1 MARSSGHPLTVM
13 EYHMKHL
20 KLAGTVP
27 ALALALSAGAASAL
41 TYDQDVT
48 PDVIFGSG
56 NANGGFT
63 VDQANGVEL
72 GLRGKL
78 RFDETNSPQ
87 NTYNS
92 NGDGTYTFRAG
103 AAPSGFGFD
112 PNSPTTPIWNF
123 EWSVNSDYEGST
135 GNNLDA
141 FDYLLELD
149 TDPGAGTTFVSPFD
163 PINVLQADHGI
174 GDNST
179 GNGGGGTGISA
190 NTITPAATADYA
202 DLIANNNVAQNS
214 WSYEFFNSASGDPTF
229 GFNPNALGDYLI
241 RLTAFEKNSQ
251 TVVASTEIT
260 ISAVPLPAAG
270 WLLLTAFG
278 GLGLA
283 ARRRRKAA

>member
-1 MARSSGHPLTVM
+1 
-13 EYHMKHL
+13 MKNF

-179 GNGGGGTGISA
+179 GNGGGGTGI
-190 NTITPAATADYA
+190 PARGGDPA
-202 DLIANNNVAQNS
+202 DLAAYAALIADNNVAQNS

-229 GFNPNALGDYLI
+229 GFDPNVPGDYLI
-241 RLTAFEKNSQ
+241 RLSARNSDGE
-251 TVVASTEIT
+251 VLASTEIT
-260 ISAVPLPAAG
+260 ISAVAPVPVPAALP
-270 WLLLTAFG
+270 LLLAGLG
-278 GLGLA
+278 GLGLV
-283 ARRRRKAA
+283 ARRKRKAA

>member
-1 MARSSGHPLTVM
+1 
-13 EYHMKHL
+13 MKIF
-20 KLAGTVP
+20 KLAGTIPV
-27 ALALALSAGAASAL
+27 LALVFSAGAAGATTL
-41 TYDQDVT
+41 FDQDVT

-63 VDQANGVEL
+63 VTQNNGVEI

-78 RFDETNSPQ
+78 RFDENNLPQ

-92 NGDGTYTFRAG
+92 NGDGTYTFQAG
-103 AAPSGFGFD
+103 NPPTGFGFD
-112 PNSPTTPIWNF
+112 PNNPTTPIWNF
-123 EWSVNSDYEGST
+123 EWSVNTDYDSST
-135 GNNLDA
+135 GSKLAD

-149 TDPGAGTTFVSPFD
+149 TDPGAGTLFVGSFD
-163 PINVLQADHGI
+163 PINVPQADHGI
-174 GDNST
+174 GDNTT
-179 GNGGGGTGISA
+179 GNGGGGTGI
-190 NTITPAATADYA
+190 PARGGDPADLAGYA